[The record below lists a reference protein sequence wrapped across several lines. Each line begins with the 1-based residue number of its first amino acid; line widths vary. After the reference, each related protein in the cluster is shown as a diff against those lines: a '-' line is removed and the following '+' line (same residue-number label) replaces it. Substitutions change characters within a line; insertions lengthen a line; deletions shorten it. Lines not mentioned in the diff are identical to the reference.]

1 VLGDCQE
8 EASGGVDVAKGNL
21 LKVDDDDDVAG
32 FLHTQHDFL
41 KARSGQESD
50 IEEDGVLGRDNTA
63 GPGDVRHSLLPS

>member
-8 EASGGVDVAKGNL
+8 EASGGVDVATGNL

-41 KARSGQESD
+41 KAQSGQ
-50 IEEDGVLGRDNTA
+50 GM
-63 GPGDVRHSLLPS
+63 